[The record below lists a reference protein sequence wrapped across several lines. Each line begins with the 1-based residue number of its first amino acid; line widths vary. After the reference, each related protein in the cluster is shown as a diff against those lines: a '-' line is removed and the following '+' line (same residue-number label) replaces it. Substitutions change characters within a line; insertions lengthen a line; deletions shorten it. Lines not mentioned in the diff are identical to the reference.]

1 MCGITILLS
10 KNKKNIIEN
19 LIASLYNIQNRGYD
33 SVGVVYLLNNKWQ
46 ITKYASTNIND
57 SLELLKNNI
66 SSNVISEIGMGH
78 TRWATHGSTTDINS
92 HPHISMNKK
101 IILVHNGIITNYL
114 YLKNLLIEKNYTF
127 YSETDSEIISNL
139 IEYFLEDCHEI
150 SRAIKKAIDIM
161 EGTWALG
168 IIYTSDLETVYVT
181 RHGSPLII
189 GESENHL
196 VCCSE
201 ISGFIGLVNNYIVLE
216 NKDIITLSSNGYK
229 TDKIYVSNPIVESI
243 LETTPYPYKYWTLKE
258 IYEQPSSLNRA
269 MNNGGRINN
278 NKILL
283 GGLDYLNN
291 YKNTINNIIGLG
303 CGTSY
308 HASMLLKYYFN
319 RMCNINCIQSYD
331 ASEFS
336 ELDIPK
342 KGRTLF
348 IICSQSGET
357 RDLINAINICKKYN
371 CITLGVVNVV
381 DSMIAQMVDCGVYL
395 NCGVEKAVASTK
407 SFTSMVTVLSLIS
420 MWYFDYYDN
429 KKIINS
435 LRNLPDK
442 INNLLEDS
450 VFKEGCNKIVD
461 IISRNNI
468 ENMFILGCDKLYA
481 IAKEGALKI
490 KEISY
495 IHAEA
500 YPSGSL
506 KHGPFALLDN
516 KTITILLIDKSNS
529 HKMLSTYH
537 EINSRETNL
546 FVITDDETNDILA
559 NIDNKIVIP
568 NVKYYSEIVFTVT
581 LQYIGYLL
589 SLSKNINPD
598 KPRNLAK
605 VVTVE

>member
-1 MCGITILLS
+1 MCGITIFLS
-10 KNKKNIIEN
+10 KNEKGVIEN
-19 LIASLYNIQNRGYD
+19 LLSSLYNIQNRGYD
-33 SVGVVYLLNNKWQ
+33 SAGVAYILNDKWE
-46 ITKYASTNIND
+46 ISKYASTNCID
-57 SLELLKNNI
+57 SLELLKKKL
-66 SSNVISEIGMGH
+66 SSVESVIGIGH
-78 TRWATHGSTTDINS
+78 TRWATHGAKTDKNS

-101 IILVHNGIITNYL
+101 IIVVHNGIITNYL
-114 YLKNLLIEKNYTF
+114 YLKNFLKEKNYTF
-127 YSETDSEIISNL
+127 YSETDTEIISNL
-139 IEYFLEDCHEI
+139 IEYFLEYSDSI
-150 SRAIKKAIDIM
+150 STAITKAIKIM

-168 IIYTSDLETVYVT
+168 IIDTSNLNIVYVT
-181 RHGSPLII
+181 RHGSPLIL
-189 GESENHL
+189 GESEDNL
-196 VCCSE
+196 LCCSE
-201 ISGFIGLVNNYIVLE
+201 ISGFIGLVNNYIILE
-216 NKDIITLSSNGYK
+216 NNDIVTLSNNGYK
-229 TDKIYVSNPIVESI
+229 ADNNYTRNKINQSI
-243 LETTPYPYKYWTLKE
+243 IEISPYPYEYWTLKE
-258 IYEQPSSLNRA
+258 IFEQPSSISRA

-278 NKILL
+278 NKIIL
-283 GGLDYLNN
+283 GGLESLNN
-291 YKNTINNIIGLG
+291 DKNTINNIIGLG

-308 HASMLLKYYFN
+308 HATMLLKYYFN
-319 RMCNINCIQSYD
+319 RTNNLNSVQSFD

-342 KGRTLF
+342 QGKTLF

-381 DSMIAQMVDCGVYL
+381 DSMISQMVDCGVYL

-407 SFTSMVTVLSLIS
+407 SFTSMLTVLSLIS
-420 MWYFDYYDN
+420 MWYFDNYDN
-429 KKIINS
+429 KNIINS
-435 LRNLPDK
+435 LRNIPDK
-442 INNLLEDS
+442 VKNLLDNIL
-450 VFKEGCNKIVD
+450 FKENCNDIVN
-461 IISRNNI
+461 IVKSKNI

-506 KHGPFALLDN
+506 KHGPFALLDK
-516 KTITILLIDKSNS
+516 KTISILLIDKSNIN
-529 HKMLSTYH
+529 KMLSTYH
-537 EINSRETNL
+537 EINSRDTNL

-568 NVKYYSEIVFTVT
+568 NIKYYSDIIFTVT
-581 LQYIGYLL
+581 LQYIAYLL
-589 SLSKNINPD
+589 SQSRNINPD

>member
-1 MCGITILLS
+1 MCGITIILS
-10 KNKKNIIEN
+10 KNENSIIQN
-19 LIASLYNIQNRGYD
+19 LLCSLYNIQNRGYD
-33 SVGVVYLLNNKWQ
+33 SAGVAYILDNKWQ
-46 ITKYASTNIND
+46 IDKHASTNISD
-57 SLELLKNNI
+57 SLELLKKKV
-66 SSNVISEIGMGH
+66 SSIESVIGIGH
-78 TRWATHGSTTDINS
+78 TRWATHGAKTDKNS
-92 HPHISMNKK
+92 HPHISMNEK
-101 IILVHNGIITNYL
+101 IIVVHNGIITNYL
-114 YLKNLLIEKNYTF
+114 YLKKILIDKNYTF
-127 YSETDSEIISNL
+127 YSETDTEIISNL
-139 IEYFLEDCHEI
+139 IEYFLEESGSI
-150 SRAIKKAIDIM
+150 NIAIKKSIDIM

-168 IIYTSDLETVYVT
+168 IIDTSDLETVYVT

-189 GESENHL
+189 GESEDNL

-216 NKDIITLSSNGYK
+216 NNDIITLSSNGYK
-229 TDKIYVSNPIVESI
+229 TDKIYVSNKINESI
-243 LETTPYPYKYWTLKE
+243 IETTPYPYEYWTLKE
-258 IYEQPSSLNRA
+258 IYEQPLSLNRA
-269 MNNGGRINN
+269 INNGGRINN

-283 GGLDYLNN
+283 GGLQPLNN
-291 YKNTINNIIGLG
+291 DKNTIDNIIGLG

-308 HASMLLKYYFN
+308 HATMLLKYYFN
-319 RMCNINCIQSYD
+319 RASRLNSVQSYD

-342 KGRTLF
+342 KGKTLF

-371 CITLGVVNVV
+371 CITLGVINVV
-381 DSMIAQMVDCGVYL
+381 DSMISQMVDCGVYL
-395 NCGVEKAVASTK
+395 NCGIEKAVASTK
-407 SFTSMVTVLSLIS
+407 SFTSMVTVLSLIA

-442 INNLLEDS
+442 INNLLEDTL
-450 VFKEGCNKIVD
+450 FKKSCNKIVD
-461 IISRNNI
+461 IISSKNI
-468 ENMFILGCDKLYA
+468 ENMFILGYGKQFA

-516 KTITILLIDKSNS
+516 KTITLLLIDKSNS
-529 HKMLSTYH
+529 KKMLSTYH

-546 FVITDDETNDILA
+546 VVITDDEDNDILA

-568 NVKYYSEIVFTVT
+568 NIKYYSEIVFTVT

-589 SLSKNINPD
+589 SQSRNINPD

>member
-10 KNKKNIIEN
+10 KNKKNSIEN
-19 LIASLYNIQNRGYD
+19 LLCSLYNIQNRGYD
-33 SVGVVYLLNNKWQ
+33 SAGVAYILDNKWQ
-46 ITKYASTNIND
+46 IDKHASTNISD
-57 SLELLKNNI
+57 SLELLKKKV
-66 SSNVISEIGMGH
+66 SSIESVIGIGH
-78 TRWATHGSTTDINS
+78 TRWATHGAKTDKNS
-92 HPHISMNKK
+92 HPHISMNEK
-101 IILVHNGIITNYL
+101 IIVVHNGIITNYL
-114 YLKNLLIEKNYTF
+114 YLKKLLIDKNYTF
-127 YSETDSEIISNL
+127 YSETDTEIISNL
-139 IEYFLEDCHEI
+139 IEYFLEESGSI
-150 SRAIKKAIDIM
+150 NIAIKKSIDIM

-168 IIYTSDLETVYVT
+168 IIDTSDLETVYVT

-189 GESENHL
+189 GESEDNL

-216 NKDIITLSSNGYK
+216 NNDIITLSSNGYK

-243 LETTPYPYKYWTLKE
+243 LETTPYPYEYWTLKE
-258 IYEQPSSLNRA
+258 IYEQPLSLNRA
-269 MNNGGRINN
+269 INNGGRINN

-283 GGLDYLNN
+283 GGLQPLNN
-291 YKNTINNIIGLG
+291 DKNTIDNIIGLG

-308 HASMLLKYYFN
+308 HATMLLKYYFN
-319 RMCNINCIQSYD
+319 RASRLNSVQSYD

-342 KGRTLF
+342 KGKTLF

-371 CITLGVVNVV
+371 CITLGVINVV
-381 DSMIAQMVDCGVYL
+381 DSMISQMVDCGVYL
-395 NCGVEKAVASTK
+395 NCGIEKAVASTK
-407 SFTSMVTVLSLIS
+407 SFTSMVTVLSLIA

-442 INNLLEDS
+442 INNLLEDTL
-450 VFKEGCNKIVD
+450 FKKSCNKIVD
-461 IISRNNI
+461 IISSKNI
-468 ENMFILGCDKLYA
+468 ENMFILGYGKQFA

-516 KTITILLIDKSNS
+516 KTITLLLIDKSNS
-529 HKMLSTYH
+529 QKMLSTYH

-546 FVITDDETNDILA
+546 VVITDDEDNDILA

-589 SLSKNINPD
+589 SQSRNINPD